1 MPPQRTLPK
10 RTPAQSQIHSE
21 HVSQERAQRAYTT
34 LYSLLLSAGVNLSH
48 MSLKA
53 GDLEKP
59 VISLGPCDIPA
70 VERLIK
76 YLEQVDQPVVAA
88 TTSEEAESSK
98 EAP

>member
-1 MPPQRTLPK
+1 
-10 RTPAQSQIHSE
+10 
-21 HVSQERAQRAYTT
+21 
-34 LYSLLLSAGVNLSH
+34 